1 MATLPDRQRELSGEE
16 DVEGDDGQRTEK
28 FSSAIRLQSA
38 EQEGQDQ
45 PLLEWR
51 IPGNKEP

>member
-45 PLLEWR
+45 PLLE
-51 IPGNKEP
+51 